1 VSSAKSFLASA
12 LDSIRLF
19 AQKAGIRIF
28 AGQGPVQV
36 QAQDD
41 RIELIAHRV
50 LELISTTDW
59 VKLKGKEGISFEV
72 GHSSFKITSD
82 GFRFYTPGAHHAW
95 AGSHQTFGP
104 KTLSSA
110 LPELPTSVCIPCL
123 LKAAKAGSAI
133 TRF

>member
-1 VSSAKSFLASA
+1 MGSA

-41 RIELIAHRV
+41 RIEFIAHKV
-50 LELISTTDW
+50 LEIISTTDW

-72 GHSSFKITSD
+72 GGSSFKITPD
-82 GFRFYTPGAHHAW
+82 GFRFRTTGVHHVW
-95 AGSHQTFGP
+95 AGDHQTFGP
-104 KTLSSA
+104 KTLASV
-110 LPELPTSVCIPCL
+110 LPTLPVKVCIPCM